1 MYILEENNVRIK
13 PIFIVTSFTNT
24 AFGRVITTYTHSTY
38 SHAAMAFDTGL
49 DHMYSFNADNKTNKL
64 GGISIESIQEYR
76 KKYEDSIIKVNCI
89 FVKEKDFDIIKNAV
103 DNMLKNQKKTRYGYN
118 NLFNIVL
125 AKTKKMSNDAM
136 SMVCSQFVSYII
148 HKADIDLIDKSDNL
162 TTPQDLADI
171 INPKVYTIYE
181 GYIKDYDKK
190 KIDRI
195 FRKLKAKALVIK
207 ESLIDMICT
216 V

>member
-1 MYILEENNVRIK
+1 M
-13 PIFIVTSFTNT
+13 
-24 AFGRVITTYTHSTY
+24 
-38 SHAAMAFDTGL
+38 
-49 DHMYSFNADNKTNKL
+49 
-64 GGISIESIQEYR
+64 
-76 KKYEDSIIKVNCI
+76 NCI
-89 FVKEKDFDIIKNAV
+89 FVKEKDFDIIKDAV
-103 DNMLKNQKKTRYGYN
+103 DNMLKNQKKTKYGYN

-125 AKTKKMSNDAM
+125 SKTKKMSDDAM

-148 HKADIDLIDKSDNL
+148 HKADIDLIDKPDNL
-162 TTPQDLADI
+162 TTPQNLADI